1 MKKDKKRRKK
11 TYRPR
16 EVQRPSIIYDV
27 IASPALPDSAL
38 DDLEMRAL
46 IALKQIEDGKGT
58 VEDVATVA
66 TVIDHAFVAAAAF
79 EQKHEIRMLCLLA
92 TAATMASKGEMTKG
106 IKPAECLIRIMRE
119 AIRLNRTLAGSCK
132 RSELVEIA
140 RTAYR
145 HYEDIRVNPKAAFI
159 IEPDPEKDNEGD
171 TDLKALEDCIGVT
184 FINGKCRSGYLS
196 FDRERKAW
204 LWKMPKEG
212 MQAVI
217 REPIFVLFVEDDRT
231 LKNSKKAEES

>member
-58 VEDVATVA
+58 VEDIATVA

-92 TAATMASKGEMTKG
+92 TAATMAAKGEMSQGRT
-106 IKPAECLIRIMRE
+106 PSPCLTRIMHE
-119 AIRLNRTLAGSCK
+119 AIRMNRTLAGCCK

-140 RTAYR
+140 RTACR
-145 HYEDIRVNPKAAFI
+145 HYADIRVNPRAAFI
-159 IEPDPEKDNEGD
+159 IEPADKGQTDGE
-171 TDLKALEDCIGVT
+171 TDLKELENCIGVT
-184 FINGKCRSGYLS
+184 FINGRCRAGYLS
-196 FDRERKAW
+196 FDSERKAW
-204 LWKMPKEG
+204 LWKMPTEG

-217 REPIFVLFVEDDRT
+217 TEPIFVIFVEN
-231 LKNSKKAEES
+231 LEK

>member
-1 MKKDKKRRKK
+1 MSKEKKRRKK
-11 TYRPR
+11 AYRPKA
-16 EVQRPSIIYDV
+16 VKRPAIIYDV
-27 IASPALPDSAL
+27 IASPTVPEKDL
-38 DDLEMRAL
+38 DELEMHVL
-46 IALKQIEDGKGT
+46 IALRQIEEGKGT
-58 VEDVATVA
+58 LEDIATVA

-106 IKPAECLIRIMRE
+106 IRPANCLIRIMRE
-119 AIRLNRTLAGSCK
+119 AIRLNRTIAGSCK

-171 TDLKALEDCIGVT
+171 TDLKALENCIGVT
-184 FINGKCRSGYLS
+184 FINNRCRSGYLS
-196 FDRERKAW
+196 FDRERSKW
-204 LWKMPKEG
+204 LWKMPLEG

-217 REPIFVLFVEDDRT
+217 TEPIFVLFVEDQP
-231 LKNSKKAEES
+231 